1 MPGKTEQI
9 LINIAGLEVGIS
21 QTPETSEASD
31 FDRLYALEF
40 GLHALNH
47 HCVERRLEA
56 GMRVPAVM
64 VELEEARTFE
74 EFR

>member
-21 QTPETSEASD
+21 HTPETPEASD
-31 FDRLYALEF
+31 LDRLYALEF
-40 GLHALNH
+40 GLHILNH
-47 HCVERRLEA
+47 HCMKKRREA
-56 GMRVPAVM
+56 GKRVPAVM
-64 VELEEARTFE
+64 VELEEAHTFE